1 MAIQVKLPKT
11 PKLKVR
17 TQIVVPDNISI
28 LNDVDVSNV
37 QDGYVLMYNNTLQQ
51 YTFVDPDVLLSK
63 SVADNFLPPEFI
75 NKLDT
80 DLDDRIDVD
89 AGQF

>member
-1 MAIQVKLPKT
+1 MAIQVKLSRT
-11 PKLKVR
+11 PKIKVR
-17 TQIVVPDNISI
+17 TQIVVPDNISV

-37 QDGYVLMYNNTLQQ
+37 QDGYVLMYDNALQE

-63 SVADNFLPPEFI
+63 AVADNNLPQDFL
-75 NKLDT
+75 NKLDV
-80 DLDDRIDVD
+80 DLDDRINVD

>member
-1 MAIQVKLPKT
+1 MAIQVKLSRT
-11 PKLKVR
+11 PKIKVR

-37 QDGYVLMYNNTLQQ
+37 QDGYVLMYDNALQE
-51 YTFVDPDVLLSK
+51 YTFVDPDTVLSK
-63 SVADNFLPPEFI
+63 AVEDNILPQDFL

-80 DLDDRIDVD
+80 DLDDRINVD